1 MEINGEFK
9 MKSTD
14 ILLKERG
21 LEDMGRV
28 QKYIDNAVIN
38 YMKDYTPF
46 QTGTLQNSPH
56 WYTKIGSGLI
66 VQSTPYARYLYY
78 GKKYGPNIPII
89 RNGIVEGWFSPPV
102 KHPTGENLHYQ
113 GEPKRGAFWFERM
126 KTDHATDILKG
137 AQAEA
142 NKGV

>member
-28 QKYIDNAVIN
+28 QKYIDSEVIRL
-38 YMKDYTPF
+38 MDPYTPMRS
-46 QTGTLQNSPH
+46 GTLKQAFFN
-56 WYTKIGSGLI
+56 TRIGSGLI
-66 VQSTPYARYLYY
+66 VQSTPYARYQYY

-102 KHPTGENLHYQ
+102 KQPTGENLHYQ
-113 GEPKRGAFWFERM
+113 GEPQRGAFWFERM